1 MKKINSVLIANR
13 GEIAI
18 RIAKTLTEM
27 SIKSYGIYADDDA
40 SSDHLSY
47 MENNFLIPGSGP
59 SSYTNIKSI
68 IKVLKENN
76 IEAVHP
82 GYGFLSESAE
92 FCHQCEKNSI
102 IFLGPNKDVLKKFG
116 DKEESK
122 ILAQKLKIPVCQTFG
137 EIKSSQDITNIF
149 KKTKSKKIILKSNFG
164 GGGRGS
170 RLISKGKN
178 YEDTYNVIKN
188 EALSFSGS
196 SCIFAEE
203 YIENARHIEVQILG
217 DGEKCIH
224 LFERDC
230 SFQRN
235 FQKIIEI
242 TPAPN
247 LKQSTKN
254 LIYQYATRICEE
266 VSFKGLATVE
276 FLVSKG
282 QRIFFIEVNPRIQV
296 EHTITEELTRVD
308 LVRAQI
314 NIFSGL
320 KLKDLKLETPI
331 KLGNRASIQA
341 RLNMEEYDANKTL
354 LPGLGIIQEYNIVSG
369 PGLRFDGYGKVG
381 YENKGHYDSLLTK
394 IIASSEFGI
403 NDAVKKLIFALEK
416 SVVKGIATNK
426 NLLISILR
434 NEEFFEANFDASTL
448 DKKLNKYLLSI
459 KNENKSESV
468 LKDTQRQKFPQK
480 TESIKNNDNQFVIKS
495 NLIGTIIE
503 INISNGQEVMKGDAV
518 LIQESMKM
526 HHSLK
531 VERSGKIG
539 NIFVE
544 VGDTVSINSDLFE
557 LLPIKGSI
565 DPSLKLKNSK
575 KSKSIRDDLKEL
587 RRRRSYNLD
596 KNRSVAVK
604 KRKLLGKRTARE
616 NIKRLTDN
624 NEFFEYGDLVYAA
637 QRSRRSLSDLIENTP
652 ADGLITGISNVN
664 SNLFDANRTKTAIM
678 HYDYMVL
685 AGTQGMNNHKKL
697 DRMINV
703 VKDLEIPLIFF
714 CEGGGGRPGD
724 VDAGDQ
730 NIAGLNI
737 PSFHDFP
744 KLSGLV
750 PLIGI
755 GSGRLFAGNAA
766 LLGCCDVI
774 IATKDLNLGMGGPA
788 MIEGGGLGI
797 FKPEEVGP
805 TSVQYPNGVIDI
817 LVENEDE
824 AVDVSKKYLSYFQGN
839 FCEWKE
845 PNVKDLRNV
854 IPENRLEVYDIHEV
868 IELIADKGSILEIK
882 AGFAKGMF
890 TGFIRVEGRPIGL
903 IGNNPMYLAGAID
916 SDCADKASRFIQIC
930 ENYKIPILS
939 LCDTPGMMVGP
950 EVEKTGLVRHCCRL
964 FLVGANISVPMMT
977 IVLRKAYG
985 LGAQAMAGGS
995 FIAPQFVVGWP
1006 TAEIG
1011 AMGLEGA
1018 VKLGYRKELEA
1029 EENLEKRDQLFR
1041 KLVDDLYEKG
1051 KGINA
1056 ASLLEFDT
1064 VLDPAE
1070 TRKWIS
1076 MLIKNTKISSK
1087 LNKKTNY
1094 IDAW

>member
-1 MKKINSVLIANR
+1 MSDKKIKLLLMKI
-13 GEIAI
+13 
-18 RIAKTLTEM
+18 
-27 SIKSYGIYADDDA
+27 
-40 SSDHLSY
+40 
-47 MENNFLIPGSGP
+47 ENNFDTYLLIS
-59 SSYTNIKSI
+59 
-68 IKVLKENN
+68 
-76 IEAVHP
+76 H
-82 GYGFLSESAE
+82 
-92 FCHQCEKNSI
+92 EKFVISVNQ
-102 IFLGPNKDVLKKFG
+102 KKNF
-116 DKEESK
+116 E
-122 ILAQKLKIPVCQTFG
+122 T
-137 EIKSSQDITNIF
+137 IF
-149 KKTKSKKIILKSNFG
+149 KKEK
-164 GGGRGS
+164 
-170 RLISKGKN
+170 LIDN
-178 YEDTYNVIKN
+178 DINQ
-188 EALSFSGS
+188 FR
-196 SCIFAEE
+196 F
-203 YIENARHIEVQILG
+203 
-217 DGEKCIH
+217 
-224 LFERDC
+224 
-230 SFQRN
+230 
-235 FQKIIEI
+235 
-242 TPAPN
+242 
-247 LKQSTKN
+247 KN
-254 LIYQYATRICEE
+254 LIDFLEE
-266 VSFKGLATVE
+266 
-276 FLVSKG
+276 
-282 QRIFFIEVNPRIQV
+282 
-296 EHTITEELTRVD
+296 
-308 LVRAQI
+308 
-314 NIFSGL
+314 NIFQIE
-320 KLKDLKLETPI
+320 KI
-331 KLGNRASIQA
+331 
-341 RLNMEEYDANKTL
+341 LNNFINNVYV
-354 LPGLGIIQEYNIVSG
+354 IV
-369 PGLRFDGYGKVG
+369 
-381 YENKGHYDSLLTK
+381 
-394 IIASSEFGI
+394 
-403 NDAVKKLIFALEK
+403 
-416 SVVKGIATNK
+416 
-426 NLLISILR
+426 
-434 NEEFFEANFDASTL
+434 
-448 DKKLNKYLLSI
+448 
-459 KNENKSESV
+459 
-468 LKDTQRQKFPQK
+468 
-480 TESIKNNDNQFVIKS
+480 
-495 NLIGTIIE
+495 
-503 INISNGQEVMKGDAV
+503 
-518 LIQESMKM
+518 
-526 HHSLK
+526 
-531 VERSGKIG
+531 
-539 NIFVE
+539 
-544 VGDTVSINSDLFE
+544 
-557 LLPIKGSI
+557 
-565 DPSLKLKNSK
+565 
-575 KSKSIRDDLKEL
+575 
-587 RRRRSYNLD
+587 
-596 KNRSVAVK
+596 
-604 KRKLLGKRTARE
+604 
-616 NIKRLTDN
+616 DN

-637 QRSRRSLSDLIENTP
+637 QRSRRSLNDLIENTP
-652 ADGLITGISNVN
+652 ADGLITGISDVN
-664 SNLFDANRTKTAIM
+664 SNLFDENRTKTAIM

-1029 EENLEKRDQLFR
+1029 EKNFEKRDQLFR

-1070 TRKWIS
+1070 TRNWIL
-1076 MLIKNTKISSK
+1076 MLIKIWTF
-1087 LNKKTNY
+1087 LHQRLLL
-1094 IDAW
+1094 

>member
-1 MKKINSVLIANR
+1 M
-13 GEIAI
+13 
-18 RIAKTLTEM
+18 
-27 SIKSYGIYADDDA
+27 
-40 SSDHLSY
+40 
-47 MENNFLIPGSGP
+47 
-59 SSYTNIKSI
+59 
-68 IKVLKENN
+68 
-76 IEAVHP
+76 
-82 GYGFLSESAE
+82 
-92 FCHQCEKNSI
+92 
-102 IFLGPNKDVLKKFG
+102 
-116 DKEESK
+116 
-122 ILAQKLKIPVCQTFG
+122 
-137 EIKSSQDITNIF
+137 
-149 KKTKSKKIILKSNFG
+149 
-164 GGGRGS
+164 
-170 RLISKGKN
+170 
-178 YEDTYNVIKN
+178 
-188 EALSFSGS
+188 
-196 SCIFAEE
+196 
-203 YIENARHIEVQILG
+203 
-217 DGEKCIH
+217 
-224 LFERDC
+224 
-230 SFQRN
+230 
-235 FQKIIEI
+235 
-242 TPAPN
+242 
-247 LKQSTKN
+247 
-254 LIYQYATRICEE
+254 
-266 VSFKGLATVE
+266 
-276 FLVSKG
+276 
-282 QRIFFIEVNPRIQV
+282 
-296 EHTITEELTRVD
+296 
-308 LVRAQI
+308 
-314 NIFSGL
+314 
-320 KLKDLKLETPI
+320 
-331 KLGNRASIQA
+331 
-341 RLNMEEYDANKTL
+341 
-354 LPGLGIIQEYNIVSG
+354 
-369 PGLRFDGYGKVG
+369 
-381 YENKGHYDSLLTK
+381 
-394 IIASSEFGI
+394 
-403 NDAVKKLIFALEK
+403 
-416 SVVKGIATNK
+416 
-426 NLLISILR
+426 
-434 NEEFFEANFDASTL
+434 
-448 DKKLNKYLLSI
+448 
-459 KNENKSESV
+459 
-468 LKDTQRQKFPQK
+468 
-480 TESIKNNDNQFVIKS
+480 
-495 NLIGTIIE
+495 
-503 INISNGQEVMKGDAV
+503 
-518 LIQESMKM
+518 
-526 HHSLK
+526 
-531 VERSGKIG
+531 
-539 NIFVE
+539 
-544 VGDTVSINSDLFE
+544 FE
-557 LLPIKGSI
+557 LLPVKGSI
-565 DPSLKLKNSK
+565 DSRLKLKNSK
-575 KSKSIRDDLKEL
+575 KSKAIRDDLKEL
-587 RRRRSYNLD
+587 RKRRSYNLD
-596 KNRSVAVK
+596 KNRSGAVK

-637 QRSRRSLSDLIENTP
+637 QRSRRSLNDLIENTP

-664 SNLFDANRTKTAIM
+664 SDLFDANRTKTAIM

-1029 EENLEKRDQLFR
+1029 EENFEKRDQLFR

-1094 IDAW
+1094 IAAW

>member
-68 IKVLKENN
+68 VKVLKENN

-137 EIKSSQDITNIF
+137 EIKSSQDISNIF

-164 GGGRGS
+164 GGGKGS

-188 EALSFSGS
+188 EAISFSGS

-254 LIYQYATRICEE
+254 LIYQYAKRICEE
-266 VSFKGLATVE
+266 VSLKGLATVE
-276 FLVSKG
+276 FIVNKG
-282 QRIFFIEVNPRIQV
+282 QKIFFIEVNPRIQV

-320 KLKDLKLETPI
+320 KLKDLKVEAPI

-341 RLNMEEYDANKTL
+341 RLNMEKYDANKTL

-394 IIASSEFGI
+394 IIASSEFGLK
-403 NDAVKKLIFALEK
+403 DAVNKLIFALEK

-434 NEEFFEANFDASTL
+434 NEDFFEANFDTSTL

-459 KNENKSESV
+459 KKENKSDSV
-468 LKDTQRQKFPQK
+468 LKNIQSQKFPQK
-480 TESIKNNDNQFVIKS
+480 AEPIKNNDNQFVIKS

-503 INISNGQEVMKGDAV
+503 INISNGQDVIKGDAV

-544 VGDTVSINSDLFE
+544 VGDTVSINSNLFE
-557 LLPIKGSI
+557 LLPVKGSI
-565 DPSLKLKNSK
+565 DSRLKLKNSK
-575 KSKSIRDDLKEL
+575 KSKAIRDDLKEL
-587 RRRRSYNLD
+587 RKRRSYNLD

-637 QRSRRSLSDLIENTP
+637 QRSRRSLNDLIENTP

-664 SNLFDANRTKTAIM
+664 SDLFDANRTKTAIM

-839 FCEWKE
+839 FREWKE

-916 SDCADKASRFIQIC
+916 SDCADKATRFIQIC

-1029 EENLEKRDQLFR
+1029 EKNFEKRDQLFR

-1076 MLIKNTKISSK
+1076 MLIKNAKITSK

>member
-1 MKKINSVLIANR
+1 MKKISSVLIANR

-47 MENNFLIPGSGP
+47 MENNFLIPGTGP
-59 SSYTNIKSI
+59 SSYTNIQSI
-68 IKVLKENN
+68 IKVLKGNN

-122 ILAQKLKIPVCQTFG
+122 ILAQKLKIPVCRTFG
-137 EIKSSQDITNIF
+137 EIRSSLDITNIF
-149 KKTKSKKIILKSNFG
+149 KKTKSKNIILKSNFG

-170 RLISKGKN
+170 RLISKGNN

-266 VSFKGLATVE
+266 VSLKGLATVE
-276 FLVSKG
+276 FLVNKE
-282 QRIFFIEVNPRIQV
+282 QKIFFIEVNPRIQV

-320 KLKDLKLETPI
+320 KIKDLKVEIPI

-341 RLNMEEYDANKTL
+341 RLNMEEYDVNKTL

-394 IIASSEFGI
+394 IIASSEFGV

-434 NEEFFEANFDASTL
+434 NEEFFEASFDTSTL
-448 DKKLNKYLLSI
+448 DKNLNKYLLSI
-459 KNENKSESV
+459 KNGNKSDPV
-468 LKDTQRQKFPQK
+468 LKNIQSQKSPQK
-480 TESIKNNDNQFVIKS
+480 TEPIINSDNQCVIKS

-503 INISNGQEVMKGDAV
+503 INISNGQKVNKGDAV

-544 VGDTVSINSDLFE
+544 VGDTVSINSNLFE

-565 DPSLKLKNSK
+565 ESSLKLKSSK
-575 KSKSIRDDLKEL
+575 KSKAIRDDLKEL
-587 RRRRSYNLD
+587 QKRRSYNLD

-664 SNLFDANRTKTAIM
+664 SNLFDAKRTKTAIM

-805 TSVQYPNGVIDI
+805 ASVQYPNGVIDI

-1029 EENLEKRDQLFR
+1029 EENFEKRDQLFR

-1076 MLIKNTKISSK
+1076 MLIKNTKISSQ